1 MINNKN
7 YKIIKNW
14 QLHHLDKL
22 TKKEEGILETY
33 FGQKMLLD
41 PGPMMFTGTVVKDPT
56 NKWEIGFHM
65 RSSYIVSIDR
75 KNGFIQTLN
84 TLYKVKQEGGDVVP
98 DLGNK
103 ILGLFY

>member
-1 MINNKN
+1 VKNKDCRIIN
-7 YKIIKNW
+7 NW

-22 TKKEEGILETY
+22 TEEEKNILEKY
-33 FGQKMLLD
+33 FGQKILLD
-41 PGPMMFTGTVVKDPT
+41 PGPMVFTGTVVKDPT
-56 NKWEIGFHM
+56 NKWKAGFHM

-84 TLYKVKQEGGDVVP
+84 TLYKVEQEGGDVIP

-103 ILGLFY
+103 VLDVFY